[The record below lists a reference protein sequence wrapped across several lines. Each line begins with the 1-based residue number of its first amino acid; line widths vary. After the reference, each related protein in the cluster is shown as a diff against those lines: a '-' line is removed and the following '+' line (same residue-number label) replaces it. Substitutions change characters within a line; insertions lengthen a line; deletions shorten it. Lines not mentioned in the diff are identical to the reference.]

1 MNIGKWLFTCL
12 VLQKVI
18 NNEANLLVKTC
29 IEYILNTIQPQW
41 MSQIVTNFEIGLKY
55 PVVMV
60 NNLTEF
66 QNKVRFDVVIINTSL
81 LSVEEF
87 LSWNRQKEYFN
98 PKATYI
104 LFSQNISSKPFQIL
118 AKHFLKSAYILDGN
132 LSIYSYHPYRYE
144 NVDNPDITPIKIG
157 ECHTHYIKVIPENCN
172 MLWRNTTVK
181 VGYRVVEP
189 YTTGNSDG
197 LENIF
202 LIQVQ
207 QILKTKLT
215 GIRLY
220 NYEHESVKLKNS
232 VFQFFLLQTF

>member
-18 NNEANLLVKTC
+18 NNQGNLLVKTC

-55 PVVMV
+55 PVVIV

-87 LSWNRQKEYFN
+87 LSWNRQKENFN

-104 LFSQNISSKPFQIL
+104 FLSENISRKPFQIL

-132 LSIYSYHPYRYE
+132 LSIYSYYPYRYE
-144 NVDNPDITPIKIG
+144 NVDNPDTTPIKIG
-157 ECHTHYIKVIPENCN
+157 ECHSPYIKVPENCN

-189 YTTGNSDG
+189 YTTKNRDG
-197 LENIF
+197 LENTF

-207 QILKTKLT
+207 QILKTKLI
-215 GIRLY
+215 GIQLY
-220 NYEHESVKLKNS
+220 NYENESVKLNNL
-232 VFQFFLLQTF
+232 VFQFF